1 MVVVQVITSQV
12 LIITTLQAVVVELV
26 QLVLMLVEQQEV
38 LEVLE

>member
-1 MVVVQVITSQV
+1 V